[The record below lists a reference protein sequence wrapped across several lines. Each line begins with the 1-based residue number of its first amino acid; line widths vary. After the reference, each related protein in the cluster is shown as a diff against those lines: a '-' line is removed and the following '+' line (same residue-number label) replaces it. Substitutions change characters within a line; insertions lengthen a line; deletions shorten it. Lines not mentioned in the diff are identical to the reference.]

1 MAIKFSKKP
10 GYKYEPTIEE
20 KLKSQQAEIKKLK
33 EEKIEL
39 ELSLAELYEQS
50 QADKTELQL
59 AIVELAEGI
68 LAQENA

>member
-10 GYKYEPTIEE
+10 GSKYEPTLEE
-20 KLKSQQAEIKKLK
+20 KLKLQQAEIKKLE

-39 ELSLAELYEQS
+39 QLSLAELYEQS

-68 LAQENA
+68 LSQQNA